1 MIWVVE
7 NPARFFAEKEA
18 IGKLAAEVEWIE
30 KIVWTIKDDGLIR
43 VSVDITVGAEIFQV
57 ELVYPNLFPDTP
69 AYILPRDRTSSQW
82 SVHQYGPGGALC
94 LEWGPDTWH
103 PDVTGADL
111 LRSAHTLLATE
122 RGVEQPPASV
132 PSRHRLTLG
141 QEVRVSPRRLLV
153 TKAVGEFVARLPSP
167 WETKLALRTV
177 FHDSARVLVIAS
189 AAENSGLSYK
199 AADLPAGLLEFGPL
213 FTWDTAGHLFHAN
226 NFPRTGSIANA
237 DELLAAIHKA
247 GFAEFAYPAREEGK
261 IDSSEYLFIL
271 VGADSHLRSFACAI
285 HGDRLVRECA
295 IVRSQANLDSRLP
308 SEHQTL
314 AAKRV
319 GIVGLGS
326 VGSKVAISLA
336 RSGVRK
342 FLLVDD
348 DVLLPENVSRNELT
362 WGAVG
367 VNKVDAVQEALSLIS
382 ADVEVKCRRTR
393 LAGQESAESAST
405 ALEALSNC
413 DILVDA
419 TANSAVFLLLA
430 AIAKRKGKPLIWG
443 EVFAGGIGALL
454 MRSRPGL
461 EPHPIEMRTAFH
473 QHLEG
478 LTPAPFIRADNY
490 DADAQ
495 GEPIVAFD
503 GEVAEFSA
511 IMARFIADVAIPQ
524 PESTFPYSAYL
535 IGFKKAWIFEAPFD
549 VRPLVLQASGAQ
561 PEEPTLESRKS
572 AILALVELAEKGAD
586 TNSAA

>member
-18 IGKLAAEVEWIE
+18 IGKLAAEIEWIG
-30 KIVWTIKDDGLIR
+30 KFAWTIKDDGLIR
-43 VSVDITVGAEIFQV
+43 VSVDITVGNDVFQV

-69 AYILPRDRTSSQW
+69 AYVLPRVRTSSQW
-82 SVHQYGPGGALC
+82 SAHQYGPGGALC

-111 LRSAHTLLATE
+111 LRSAYKLLATE
-122 RGVEQPPASV
+122 RGADQPPAPV

-153 TKAVGEFVARLPSP
+153 TKAVGEFIARLPSP

-177 FHDSARVLVIAS
+177 FHDSARVLMVAS
-189 AAENSGLSYK
+189 AAENSGQSYK

-213 FTWDTAGHLFHAN
+213 FTWDTTGHLFRTD
-226 NFPRTGSIANA
+226 NFPRTGSISNA
-237 DELLAAIHKA
+237 DELLAAIQKA

-271 VGADSHLRSFACAI
+271 AGADSHLRAFACAI
-285 HGDRLVRECA
+285 HGDRLVKECA
-295 IVRSQANLDSRLP
+295 IVKTQASLDSRLP
-308 SEHQTL
+308 SEYQTL

-405 ALEALSNC
+405 ALEALSSC

-430 AIAKRKGKPLIWG
+430 AMAKRKGKPLIWG

-461 EPHPIEMRTAFH
+461 EPHPIEMRAAFH
-473 QHLEG
+473 QHLQG

-490 DADAQ
+490 DADVQ

-503 GEVAEFSA
+503 GEVSEFSA
-511 IMARFIADVAIPQ
+511 IMARFIVDVAIPQ

-535 IGFKKAWIFEAPFD
+535 IGFKKAWIFDSPFD

-572 AILALVELAEKGAD
+572 ALLALAELAEKSAD
-586 TNSAA
+586 PSPST